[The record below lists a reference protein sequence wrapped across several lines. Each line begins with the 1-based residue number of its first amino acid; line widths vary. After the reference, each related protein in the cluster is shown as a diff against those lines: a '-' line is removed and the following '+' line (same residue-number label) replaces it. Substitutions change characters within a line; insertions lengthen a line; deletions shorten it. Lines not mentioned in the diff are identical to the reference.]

1 MSSPNNFFLPH
12 QFDIPKERCTT
23 FFTLSSLTPLS
34 RLQHNKYYYLPYPY
48 VLLKI
53 KSFIHQPSTVNHT
66 YVLIHICKNYWLN
79 SVYITCMHTHMHN
92 THTRARTHACT
103 HTHTHTHTLYT
114 HVYTHS
120 TYFFSLRVKIPCC

>member
-34 RLQHNKYYYLPYPY
+34 RLQYNKYYHLPYLY

-53 KSFIHQPSTVNHT
+53 TSFIHQPSTVNHT
-66 YVLIHICKNYWLN
+66 YVLIHIRKNYWLN
-79 SVYITCMHTHMHN
+79 SVYITRMHTHMHN
-92 THTRARTHACT
+92 THT
-103 HTHTHTHTLYT
+103 HTHTHTHIIHARIYT
-114 HVYTHS
+114 QHILLLSQSQDPMLLTCH
-120 TYFFSLRVKIPCC
+120 LQQ